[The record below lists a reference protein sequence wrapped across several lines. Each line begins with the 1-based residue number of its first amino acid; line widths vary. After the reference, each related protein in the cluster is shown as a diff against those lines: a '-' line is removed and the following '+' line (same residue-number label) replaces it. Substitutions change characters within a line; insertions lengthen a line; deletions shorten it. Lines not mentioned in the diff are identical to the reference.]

1 MQVTYIEDTLGVWRV
16 PAFEQFSW
24 LEHGFGTGVSRS
36 WPEATRLAMLRQ
48 VHSARVIVADG
59 QTGYIG
65 EGDALVT
72 SMPGT
77 FVGVRTADCVPVLL
91 ADPHHRAVAAVHAG
105 WRGTAAEILN
115 CTISEMSVRFGT
127 VPAELWAAIG
137 PAIGECCYEVG
148 PDVARRFAPWWPE
161 LAGVDRPVR
170 LDLTGT
176 NYRQLVEAGVPSGQI
191 FTGAPCTVCT
201 PALHS
206 FRRDKEAAGRM
217 IAAIGVRRGS

>member
-16 PAFEQFSW
+16 PAFEQFPW

-77 FVGVRTADCVPVLL
+77 FVGVRTAD
-91 ADPHHRAVAAVHAG
+91 
-105 WRGTAAEILN
+105 
-115 CTISEMSVRFGT
+115 
-127 VPAELWAAIG
+127 
-137 PAIGECCYEVG
+137 
-148 PDVARRFAPWWPE
+148 
-161 LAGVDRPVR
+161 
-170 LDLTGT
+170 
-176 NYRQLVEAGVPSGQI
+176 
-191 FTGAPCTVCT
+191 
-201 PALHS
+201 
-206 FRRDKEAAGRM
+206 
-217 IAAIGVRRGS
+217 